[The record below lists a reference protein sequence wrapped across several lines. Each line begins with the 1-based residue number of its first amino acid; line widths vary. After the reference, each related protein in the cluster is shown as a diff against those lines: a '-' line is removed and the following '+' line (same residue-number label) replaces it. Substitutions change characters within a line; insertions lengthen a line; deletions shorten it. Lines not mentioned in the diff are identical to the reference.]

1 VSLDYSSAV
10 AANRFGLGAKPGE
23 LGVIGTDAR
32 GWLEAQLR
40 GSAPALP
47 AAGLRPSTDILS
59 DAAAIRK
66 QLQSQRRAAA
76 GSAAAAGPAVSSA
89 AGSSEALALVMR
101 LPQFLRPIYIAEVQ
115 ARLRNAVATERP
127 WVERL
132 VYFWSNHFAV
142 SIDKQAV
149 LGVAGSLEREAIRPH
164 VLGNFRELLLAVEQ
178 HPAMLLYLDN
188 QRSVGPNS
196 VLAQRAARR
205 ERTLGLNENLA
216 REILELHT
224 LGVGAGYTQADVT
237 SFAKVLTGWSL
248 GGSDGAGPMQAGA
261 AGQFLFRPQLHEPG
275 AQTVFR
281 RSYDQSDQAQGRAV
295 LNDLA
300 LAGPTARHIATK
312 LARHFIADDPPP
324 AAVARIAQAFE
335 RSGGDLPQ
343 VYRALLA
350 CEQAWQTPLAKYKTP
365 QDYLLSIYRGLQLP
379 VADGPRSIA
388 GFDVL
393 GQRQF
398 APGSPAGWPD
408 RSDDWDGASAL
419 MKRIEF
425 ADALAQRLGGART
438 VADLGPQLLG
448 ATYSDE
454 TRTSLQRA
462 VTDGQALTLL
472 LTAPEFLRR

>member
-1 VSLDYSSAV
+1 
-10 AANRFGLGAKPGE
+10 
-23 LGVIGTDAR
+23 
-32 GWLEAQLR
+32 
-40 GSAPALP
+40 
-47 AAGLRPSTDILS
+47 
-59 DAAAIRK
+59 
-66 QLQSQRRAAA
+66 
-76 GSAAAAGPAVSSA
+76 
-89 AGSSEALALVMR
+89 
-101 LPQFLRPIYIAEVQ
+101 VQ
-115 ARLRNAVATERP
+115 ARLRNAVSTERP

-142 SIDKQAV
+142 SIDKLAV
-149 LGVAGSLEREAIRPH
+149 LGVAGCLEREAIRPH

-196 VLAQRAARR
+196 ALAQRAARH

-224 LGVGAGYTQADVT
+224 LGVGTGYTQTDVT

-248 GGSDGAGPMQAGA
+248 GGGDGAGGMQTGA
-261 AGQFLFRPQLHEPG
+261 SGQFLFRPQLHEPG
-275 AQTVFR
+275 AQTVFGR
-281 RSYDQSDQAQGRAV
+281 RYDQSDQAQGRAV
-295 LNDLA
+295 LADLA
-300 LAGPTARHIATK
+300 VASPTARHIATK

-324 AAVARIAQAFE
+324 AAVARIARAFE
-335 RSGGDLPQ
+335 RSDGDLPQ
-343 VYRALLA
+343 VYRALIA
-350 CEQAWQTPLAKYKTP
+350 CEEAWQTPLAKYKTP

-398 APGSPAGWPD
+398 SPGSPAGWPD

-425 ADALAQRLGGART
+425 ADAVAQRLGGTRA

-448 ATYSDE
+448 ASYSDE

-462 VTDGQALTLL
+462 ATDGQALTLL

>member
-1 VSLDYSSAV
+1 VSLDYSAAV

-23 LGVIGTDAR
+23 LDLIGTDAR

-40 GSAPALP
+40 GAAPTLP
-47 AAGLRPSTDILS
+47 ATGLRASADILT
-59 DAAAIRK
+59 DAAAIRQ
-66 QLQSQRRAAA
+66 QLQALRRAA
-76 GSAAAAGPAVSSA
+76 SDKPAAAPDSA
-89 AGSSEALALVMR
+89 ETLAAVMR
-101 LPQFLRPIYIAEVQ
+101 LPQLFRPIYIAEVQ

-142 SIDKQAV
+142 SVDKQV
-149 LGVAGSLEREAIRPH
+149 VMGVAGSLEREAIRPH

-196 VLAQRAARR
+196 EAAQRAARR
-205 ERTLGLNENLA
+205 DRTLGLNENLA

-224 LGVGAGYTQADVT
+224 LGVDAGYTQADVT

-248 GGSDGAGPMQAGA
+248 GGGYATGNKMQDGVS
-261 AGQFLFRPQLHEPG
+261 GQFLFRPALHEPG
-275 AQTVFR
+275 AQTVFHHR
-281 RSYDQSDQAQGRAV
+281 YDQPEQAQGRAV
-295 LNDLA
+295 LSDLA
-300 LAGPTARHIATK
+300 LAPPTARHIATK

-335 RSGGDLPQ
+335 RSGGDLPH
-343 VYRALLA
+343 VYRALF
-350 CEQAWQTPLAKYKTP
+350 EGGEAWQTPLAKYKTP
-365 QDYLLSIYRGLQLP
+365 QDYLLSVYRGLQLP
-379 VADGPRSIA
+379 VADGPKSIA
-388 GFDVL
+388 AFDVL

-425 ADALAQRLGGART
+425 ADALSQRLGGTRA
-438 VADLGPQLLG
+438 VAELGPQLLG
-448 ATYSDE
+448 PTYSDE
-454 TRTSLQRA
+454 TRKSLQRA
-462 VTDGQALTLL
+462 ASDGQALTLL

>member
-1 VSLDYSSAV
+1 MSLDYSAAV

-23 LGVIGTDAR
+23 LDLIGADAR

-40 GSAPALP
+40 GPAPVLP
-47 AAGLRPSTDILS
+47 TSGLRPTADILS
-59 DAAAIRK
+59 DAAVIRQ
-66 QLQSQRRAAA
+66 QLQALRRATT
-76 GSAAAAGPAVSSA
+76 GKPAAAPASPAADPASA
-89 AGSSEALALVMR
+89 EALAAVMR
-101 LPQFLRPIYIAEVQ
+101 LPQLFRPIYIAEVQ

-142 SIDKQAV
+142 SIDKLAV
-149 LGVAGSLEREAIRPH
+149 MGVAGSLEREAIRPH

-196 VLAQRAARR
+196 QLAQRAARR
-205 ERTLGLNENLA
+205 DRTLGLNENLA

-224 LGVGAGYTQADVT
+224 LGVDAGYTQADVT

-248 GGSDGAGPMQAGA
+248 GAGYGAGKMQDGASGL
-261 AGQFLFRPQLHEPG
+261 FLFRPALHEPG
-275 AQTVFR
+275 AQTVFHHR
-281 RSYDQSDQAQGRAV
+281 YDQAEQAQGRAV
-295 LNDLA
+295 LSDLA
-300 LAGPTARHIATK
+300 LARPTARHIATK

-324 AAVARIAQAFE
+324 AAVARIAEAFE

-343 VYRALLA
+343 VYRALFQSA
-350 CEQAWQTPLAKYKTP
+350 EAWQTPLAKYKTP
-365 QDYLLSIYRGLQLP
+365 QDYLLSVYRGLQLP
-379 VADGPRSIA
+379 VADGPKSIA
-388 GFDVL
+388 AFDVL

-425 ADALAQRLGGART
+425 ADALAQRLGGTRA
-438 VADLGPQLLG
+438 VAELGPQLLG

-454 TRTSLQRA
+454 TRVSLKRA
-462 VTDGQALTLL
+462 ASDGQALTLL